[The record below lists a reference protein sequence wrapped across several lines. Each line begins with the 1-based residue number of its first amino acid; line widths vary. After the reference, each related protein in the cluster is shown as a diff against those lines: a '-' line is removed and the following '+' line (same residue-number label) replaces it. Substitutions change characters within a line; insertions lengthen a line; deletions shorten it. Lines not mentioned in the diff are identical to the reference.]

1 MSGGSGTRL
10 RPAPHSDLPPTPGFP
25 LPQGRPAPDSPRPDL
40 NTDWEPAASWRPHS
54 LSVAPTAPDLI
65 VHEVRGA
72 QMGSGAR
79 RVPVTRRGW
88 GPRG

>member
-10 RPAPHSDLPPTPGFP
+10 RPAPHSGLPPAPGP
-25 LPQGRPAPDSPRPDL
+25 PRSGLPQARPRHRLGAGRIL
-40 NTDWEPAASWRPHS
+40 ASTLA
-54 LSVAPTAPDLI
+54 LSRTHCPDLI